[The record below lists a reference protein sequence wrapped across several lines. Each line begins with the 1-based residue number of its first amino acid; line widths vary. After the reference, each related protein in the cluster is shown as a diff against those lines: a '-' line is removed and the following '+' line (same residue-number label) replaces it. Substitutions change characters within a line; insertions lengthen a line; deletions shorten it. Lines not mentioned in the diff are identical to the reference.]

1 MRHSNARWRRR
12 GGAGS
17 ARAGSPDRDNRW
29 LGSALLA
36 AIVAAPV
43 AYPAWLA
50 LVTAR
55 RERPAP
61 PQPSEWPGLS
71 VVIAAYKE
79 AAVIGAK
86 IDDVRGNGY
95 PGELEI
101 IVVADDPST
110 AEAAR
115 ESGARVVGP
124 GAREGKAAAVNR
136 GIGVATQPIVVIS
149 DADAHLAQGSLT
161 ALAQWFADP
170 RIGAVA
176 GEKQVAGVGQSL
188 YWRVESW
195 IKDRESRLGTTIGLV
210 GELAAVRRSVFRP
223 LPRDTAVDDLWMALD
238 VIEGGLQVHYDGDAT
253 AVETGAPLAAEW
265 ERRTRTQAG
274 LLDLLWRRRKLLLPW
289 RSPVAG
295 QLWGH
300 KLLRSVVGPLAHAML
315 LARATVFFR
324 RSLASRVFVLL
335 HLATVL
341 EVIRSAR
348 GAKLSRTEQTA
359 VQILFLQA
367 TALGAMRRYLS
378 GDRPAS
384 WPKPERAERSAE
396 VFGADGQ
403 R

>member
-29 LGSALLA
+29 LGTALLA
-36 AIVAAPV
+36 AVVAAPV
-43 AYPAWLA
+43 AYPGWLA

-95 PGELEI
+95 AGELEI
-101 IVVADDPST
+101 VVVADDPPT

-149 DADAHLAQGSLT
+149 DADAHLAQGSLA

-253 AVETGAPLAAEW
+253 AVETGAPLATEW

-324 RSLASRVFVLL
+324 RSLASRVFVLF

-341 EVIRSAR
+341 EMIRSAR

-396 VFGADGQ
+396 VFGANGQ

>member
-1 MRHSNARWRRR
+1 
-12 GGAGS
+12 
-17 ARAGSPDRDNRW
+17 
-29 LGSALLA
+29 
-36 AIVAAPV
+36 
-43 AYPAWLA
+43 
-50 LVTAR
+50 
-55 RERPAP
+55 
-61 PQPSEWPGLS
+61 
-71 VVIAAYKE
+71 
-79 AAVIGAK
+79 
-86 IDDVRGNGY
+86 
-95 PGELEI
+95 
-101 IVVADDPST
+101 
-110 AEAAR
+110 
-115 ESGARVVGP
+115 
-124 GAREGKAAAVNR
+124 
-136 GIGVATQPIVVIS
+136 
-149 DADAHLAQGSLT
+149 
-161 ALAQWFADP
+161 
-170 RIGAVA
+170 
-176 GEKQVAGVGQSL
+176 
-188 YWRVESW
+188 
-195 IKDRESRLGTTIGLV
+195 
-210 GELAAVRRSVFRP
+210 
-223 LPRDTAVDDLWMALD
+223 

-253 AVETGAPLAAEW
+253 AVETGVPLAAEW

-324 RSLASRVFVLL
+324 RSLASRVFVLF

-396 VFGADGQ
+396 VFGANGQ

>member
-36 AIVAAPV
+36 AVVAAPV
-43 AYPAWLA
+43 AYPGWLA

-324 RSLASRVFVLL
+324 RSLASRVFVLF

-341 EVIRSAR
+341 EMIRSAR

-396 VFGADGQ
+396 VFGANGQ
-403 R
+403 P

>member
-1 MRHSNARWRRR
+1 
-12 GGAGS
+12 
-17 ARAGSPDRDNRW
+17 
-29 LGSALLA
+29 
-36 AIVAAPV
+36 V
-43 AYPAWLA
+43 AYPGWLA

-95 PGELEI
+95 AGELEI
-101 IVVADDPST
+101 VVVADDPPT

-136 GIGVATQPIVVIS
+136 GIGAATQPIVVIS
-149 DADAHLAQGSLT
+149 DADAHLAQGSLA

-253 AVETGAPLAAEW
+253 AVETGAPFAAEW

-324 RSLASRVFVLL
+324 RSLASRVFVLF

-341 EVIRSAR
+341 EMIRSAR

-396 VFGADGQ
+396 VFGANGQ

>member
-1 MRHSNARWRRR
+1 MRHFNARWRRR

-36 AIVAAPV
+36 AVVAAPV
-43 AYPAWLA
+43 AYPGWLA

-86 IDDVRGNGY
+86 IDDVSGNGY

-101 IVVADDPST
+101 IVVADDPLT

-149 DADAHLAQGSLT
+149 DADAHLAQGSLA
-161 ALAQWFADP
+161 ALAQWFTDP

-238 VIEGGLQVHYDGDAT
+238 VIEGGLQVQYDGDAT

-289 RSPVAG
+289 RSPVAA

-324 RSLASRVFVLL
+324 RSLASRVFVLF

-396 VFGADGQ
+396 VFGANGQ

>member
-36 AIVAAPV
+36 AVVAAPV
-43 AYPAWLA
+43 AYPGWLA

-324 RSLASRVFVLL
+324 RSLASRVFVLF

-396 VFGADGQ
+396 VFGANNQ
-403 R
+403 P

>member
-1 MRHSNARWRRR
+1 
-12 GGAGS
+12 
-17 ARAGSPDRDNRW
+17 
-29 LGSALLA
+29 
-36 AIVAAPV
+36 V
-43 AYPAWLA
+43 AYPGWLA

-55 RERPAP
+55 RERIAP

-71 VVIAAYKE
+71 IVIAAYKE

-101 IVVADDPST
+101 VVVADDPPT

-149 DADAHLAQGSLT
+149 DADAHLAQGSLA

-238 VIEGGLQVHYDGDAT
+238 VIESGLQVHYDGDAT

-324 RSLASRVFVLL
+324 RSLASRVFVLF

-341 EVIRSAR
+341 EMIRSAR

-384 WPKPERAERSAE
+384 WPKPERAERSGE

>member
-1 MRHSNARWRRR
+1 
-12 GGAGS
+12 
-17 ARAGSPDRDNRW
+17 
-29 LGSALLA
+29 
-36 AIVAAPV
+36 V
-43 AYPAWLA
+43 AYPGWLA

-324 RSLASRVFVLL
+324 RSLASRVFVLF

>member
-17 ARAGSPDRDNRW
+17 ARAGSPDHDNRW

-36 AIVAAPV
+36 AVVAAPV
-43 AYPAWLA
+43 AYPGWLA

-55 RERPAP
+55 RQRPAP

-101 IVVADDPST
+101 VVVADDPPT

-115 ESGARVVGP
+115 ECGARVVGP

-315 LARATVFFR
+315 LARATLFFR
-324 RSLASRVFVLL
+324 RSLASRVFVLF

-396 VFGADGQ
+396 VFGANGQ

>member
-36 AIVAAPV
+36 AVVAAPV
-43 AYPAWLA
+43 AYPGWLA

-324 RSLASRVFVLL
+324 RSLASRVFVLF

-341 EVIRSAR
+341 EMIRSAR

-396 VFGADGQ
+396 VFGANNQ
-403 R
+403 P

>member
-12 GGAGS
+12 RGAGS

-36 AIVAAPV
+36 AVVAAPV
-43 AYPAWLA
+43 AYPGWLA

-253 AVETGAPLAAEW
+253 AVETGAPLATEW

-324 RSLASRVFVLL
+324 RSLASRVFVLF

-396 VFGADGQ
+396 VFGANGQ

>member
-1 MRHSNARWRRR
+1 MRHSNARWGRH

-36 AIVAAPV
+36 AVVAAPV
-43 AYPAWLA
+43 AYPGWLA

-238 VIEGGLQVHYDGDAT
+238 VIEGGLQVQYDGDAT
-253 AVETGAPLAAEW
+253 AVETGGPLAAEW

-324 RSLASRVFVLL
+324 RSLASRVFVLF

-396 VFGADGQ
+396 VFGANNQ
-403 R
+403 P

>member
-1 MRHSNARWRRR
+1 
-12 GGAGS
+12 
-17 ARAGSPDRDNRW
+17 
-29 LGSALLA
+29 
-36 AIVAAPV
+36 V
-43 AYPAWLA
+43 AYPGWLA

-101 IVVADDPST
+101 VVVADDPPT

-195 IKDRESRLGTTIGLV
+195 IKDRESRLGSTIGLV
-210 GELAAVRRSVFRP
+210 GELAAVRRSV
-223 LPRDTAVDDLWMALD
+223 
-238 VIEGGLQVHYDGDAT
+238 
-253 AVETGAPLAAEW
+253 
-265 ERRTRTQAG
+265 
-274 LLDLLWRRRKLLLPW
+274 
-289 RSPVAG
+289 
-295 QLWGH
+295 
-300 KLLRSVVGPLAHAML
+300 
-315 LARATVFFR
+315 
-324 RSLASRVFVLL
+324 
-335 HLATVL
+335 
-341 EVIRSAR
+341 
-348 GAKLSRTEQTA
+348 
-359 VQILFLQA
+359 
-367 TALGAMRRYLS
+367 S
-378 GDRPAS
+378 G
-384 WPKPERAERSAE
+384 
-396 VFGADGQ
+396 
-403 R
+403 

>member
-36 AIVAAPV
+36 AVVAAPV
-43 AYPAWLA
+43 AYPGWLA

-149 DADAHLAQGSLT
+149 DADAHLAQGSLA

-324 RSLASRVFVLL
+324 RSLASRVFVLF

-341 EVIRSAR
+341 EMIRSAR

-396 VFGADGQ
+396 VFGANNQ
-403 R
+403 P